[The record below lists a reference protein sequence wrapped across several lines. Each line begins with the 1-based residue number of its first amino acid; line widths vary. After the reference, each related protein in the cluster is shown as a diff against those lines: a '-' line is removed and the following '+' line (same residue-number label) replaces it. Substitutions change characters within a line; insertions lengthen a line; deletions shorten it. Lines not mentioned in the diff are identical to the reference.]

1 MGFILDVDLETS
13 EGPSHEVYVRIE
25 SLTFNKVT
33 MEVQFQLTYWQD
45 KDYANRFNRTYAS
58 ENKKNAIGLIQER
71 VIYYETE
78 TSDGTEILFP
88 HFLRTP
94 IVRNEEV
101 EVPKYEM
108 KEVEKEVPY
117 ISFDAEGNEITKVR
131 KVIKEEKVR
140 VGVEKRSEDLFDYSA
155 LKNIF
160 EYSYNYARKELAKL
174 IPDSKII
181 VD

>member
-45 KDYANRFNRTYAS
+45 KNYANRFNRTYAS

-71 VIYYETE
+71 VILYEDE
-78 TSDGTEILFP
+78 SSEGTEILFP

-94 IVRNEEV
+94 IVRHEEV
-101 EVPKYEM
+101 EVPKYEIQQ
-108 KEVEKEVPY
+108 VEKEVPY
-117 ISFDAEGNEITKVR
+117 ISFDQEGNEITKIR
-131 KVIKEEKVR
+131 KVTKEEKVK
-140 VGVEKRSEDLFDYSA
+140 VGVEVKNEDIFDYSA
-155 LKNIF
+155 LRNIF
-160 EYSYNYARKELAKL
+160 EFSYNFARKELSKL
-174 IPDSKII
+174 IPDTNII

>member
-33 MEVQFQLTYWQD
+33 MEVQLQLTYWQA

-71 VIYYETE
+71 VVYYENE
-78 TSDGTEILFP
+78 TSEGVELLFP
-88 HFLRTP
+88 HFLKTT
-94 IVRNEEV
+94 VTKQEEI
-101 EVPKYEM
+101 EVTKFEM
-108 KEVEKEVPY
+108 KQVEKEVPY
-117 ISFDAEGNEITKVR
+117 ISFDEEGNEITKVR
-131 KVIKEEKVR
+131 KVIKEEKVK
-140 VGVEKRSEDLFDYSA
+140 VGVEKKLEDIFDYSA
-155 LKNIF
+155 LSNIF
-160 EYSYNYARKELAKL
+160 EFSYNFARKELSNL
-174 IPDSKII
+174 VPDTKII